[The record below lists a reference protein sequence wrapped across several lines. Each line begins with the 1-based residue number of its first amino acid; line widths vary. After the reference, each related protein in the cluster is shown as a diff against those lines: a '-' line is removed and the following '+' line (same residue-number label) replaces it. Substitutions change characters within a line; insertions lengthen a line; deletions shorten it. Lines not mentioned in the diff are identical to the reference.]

1 MLFPVLLIAAAA
13 GGVFLARSVSAKPVS
28 KLPPAPPA
36 PVRRKGVT
44 SRDTLLYS
52 LQDVTMWATG
62 SSTAPPSATLPYVG
76 KQVPKG
82 IVVNVWDDEAPVP
95 PMFWSL
101 PKVQGWHYV
110 FIDGDVADTLF
121 GGPVMGFLPPHSL
134 ENE

>member
-1 MLFPVLLIAAAA
+1 MLLPVLVIAAAA
-13 GGVFLARSVSAKPVS
+13 GGVFLARSVSAKPS
-28 KLPPAPPA
+28 PKLPPASPA
-36 PVRRKGVT
+36 PFRRKGVT

-52 LQDVTMWATG
+52 PEDVVVWATG
-62 SSTAPPSATLPYVG
+62 TATAAPGATLPYVG

-82 IVVNVWDDEAPVP
+82 IVVNVWDAEAPVS

-101 PKVQGWHYV
+101 PKTQGWHYV